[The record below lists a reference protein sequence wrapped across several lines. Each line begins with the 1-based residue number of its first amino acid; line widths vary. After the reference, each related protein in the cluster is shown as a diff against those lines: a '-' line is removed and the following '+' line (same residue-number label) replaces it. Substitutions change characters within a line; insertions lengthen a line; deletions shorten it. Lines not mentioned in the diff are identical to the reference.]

1 MNPQQMQHQMGGH
14 MMAGQF
20 AQQPG
25 MNPQQMQQQM
35 GGHMMAGQFAQQPGM
50 NPQQQP
56 PYAKNNPFA

>member
-1 MNPQQMQHQMGGH
+1 

>member
-1 MNPQQMQHQMGGH
+1 
-14 MMAGQF
+14 
-20 AQQPG
+20 
-25 MNPQQMQQQM
+25 MQQQM

>member
-1 MNPQQMQHQMGGH
+1 MGGH